1 MADSPQVEGGM
12 RRSRWQSRWPA
23 SAGLSGSTMTAVRIG
38 YLRRPKAGERA
49 LLYAERQY
57 GDFEVFRFH
66 Y

>member
-1 MADSPQVEGGM
+1 
-12 RRSRWQSRWPA
+12 
-23 SAGLSGSTMTAVRIG
+23 MTAVRIG